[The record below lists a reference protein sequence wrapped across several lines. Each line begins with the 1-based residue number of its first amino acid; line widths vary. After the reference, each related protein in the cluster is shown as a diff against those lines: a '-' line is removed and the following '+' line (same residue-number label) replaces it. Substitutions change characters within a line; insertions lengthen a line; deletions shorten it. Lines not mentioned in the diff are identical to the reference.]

1 MNSDFSQTKNMG
13 TFYVI
18 ATPIGNLGD
27 ITLRAIEVL
36 SGVDL
41 VVCEDSRV
49 TGRLLSHLKIKK
61 TLYSYHQHSQN
72 SKMDYLI
79 ERLEKGDDVAL
90 VTDSGT
96 PGISDP
102 GSKLVKRVLDY
113 GKIDVVAVPGPSAL
127 SAALSIAGVPSKKIL
142 FLGFLPKK
150 KGRQT
155 ELSQIREFWQKGFTV
170 VFFESPYRIK
180 KTVRELNSYVKNAE
194 LGLFREMTKK
204 FEEIITV
211 KLDGNEEEINKI
223 RAQGEFTAVLK
234 AKRK

>member
-1 MNSDFSQTKNMG
+1 MEKGQL
-13 TFYVI
+13 YVV
-18 ATPIGNLGD
+18 ATPIGNLKD

-36 SGVDL
+36 KEVDL
-41 VVCEDSRV
+41 VACEDTRI
-49 TGRLLSHLKIKK
+49 TGRLLHHLGIKK
-61 TLYSYHQHSQN
+61 PLISFHQHSRISRTEEIMQ
-72 SKMDYLI
+72 
-79 ERLEKGDDVAL
+79 RLESGQNVAL

-113 GKIDVVAVPGPSAL
+113 GKMRVVSVPGPSAF

-155 ELSQIREFWQKGFTV
+155 ELFQIRDFWRKGFTV

-180 KTVRELNSYVKNAE
+180 KTVRELSSYVKNAE
-194 LGLFREMTKK
+194 LSLFREMTKK